1 MYGSFPS
8 FAQRDTVFGVTC
20 RIAATSVAVM
30 YPDRLAG
37 PMRLHPFYMLT
48 GLTAPE
54 RGSLLAFA
62 YRGLRRPPFVG
73 HCGPN

>member
-20 RIAATSVAVM
+20 RIAATSVAVI

-37 PMRLHPFYMLT
+37 PMRLHPFYMLA
-48 GLTAPE
+48 GHAAPE
-54 RGSLLAFA
+54 RGCLNALA
-62 YRGLRRPPFVG
+62 YHSCVGPPLVG
-73 HCGPN
+73 RCGPN